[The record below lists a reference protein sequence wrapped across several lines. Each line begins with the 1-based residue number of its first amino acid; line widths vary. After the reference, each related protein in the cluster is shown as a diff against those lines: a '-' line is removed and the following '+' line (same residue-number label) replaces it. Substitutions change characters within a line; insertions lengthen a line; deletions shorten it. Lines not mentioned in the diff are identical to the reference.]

1 MANLTAAA
9 AGVDVVVPAGDDND
23 GFLMPSRGSRSR
35 LIASWTPVHEEM
47 DAAAVVAALHFCHDN
62 GNWKLLDVE
71 NARVAAAAANAAAAA
86 VDYHRPD
93 EYAARRGC
101 SCGVCVAA
109 AAADE
114 ESPAAVYASWCVEQ
128 RTGCWLMAKSWPVVM
143 VVVRRHQD
151 RQMEMELRPGVA
163 RGSRPQSAATAGAAT
178 CSSMRYDVD
187 DELEETRFACPL
199 LGELFADQSVAVSRD
214 AMGRMWLPLGG
225 MPPQFLPQAAGVPP
239 QDVPVVQGAVKT
251 AFSFAWTIGKKS
263 PLLLRRR
270 IPSPQ
275 SQPAAAKEHTLE
287 IEEEP
292 TNGPPKGYVIIVVV
306 VAVAVAVI
314 NRMRSCVQELDQDF
328 VHDLP
333 PPLEPPHAPACEVS
347 KLNVI
352 GSCMCFWILATEML
366 LNDFGAN

>member
-1 MANLTAAA
+1 MCKIKILTYAHIF
-9 AGVDVVVPAGDDND
+9 P
-23 GFLMPSRGSRSR
+23 
-35 LIASWTPVHEEM
+35 
-47 DAAAVVAALHFCHDN
+47 DAA
-62 GNWKLLDVE
+62 W
-71 NARVAAAAANAAAAA
+71 
-86 VDYHRPD
+86 
-93 EYAARRGC
+93 RGC

-128 RTGCWLMAKSWPVVM
+128 RTGCWMMAKSWPVVM
-143 VVVRRHQD
+143 VVVRRHQN

-199 LGELFADQSVAVSRD
+199 LGELFADQCVAVSRD

-239 QDVPVVQGAVKT
+239 QDVPVAQGAVKT

-275 SQPAAAKEHTLE
+275 SQPAGAKEHTLE
-287 IEEEP
+287 FEEEP
-292 TNGPPKGYVIIVVV
+292 TNGPPNGYVIIVVV
-306 VAVAVAVI
+306 VAVAVI
-314 NRMRSCVQELDQDF
+314 NRMKSCVQELDQDF

-333 PPLEPPHAPACEVS
+333 PPLEPPHAPACGYLV
-347 KLNVI
+347 
-352 GSCMCFWILATEML
+352 LAK
-366 LNDFGAN
+366 DQPGAHKSQWNGHFVVEAGRGGCIAACQMRIASVAAS